1 MTKHETVET
10 ARCRKASCQTPDR
23 DPMSSRP
30 LRPLILSLGLFA
42 AVSLVLSGC
51 GRKGDLDVPSTPV
64 EKLNKRGVDSNP
76 PVKDRPFILDPLL

>member
-42 AVSLVLSGC
+42 AVSLALSGC

-76 PVKDRPFILDPLL
+76 PVKDRPFVLDPLL